1 MAKFYPHVTPELQ
14 DFIAQ
19 QHIFF
24 VATAPQQGR
33 INLSPKGIN
42 TLRCLSDRALAYL
55 DLTGSGNET
64 SAHVEENGRIT
75 MMFCSFTVKPLIL
88 RLYGQG
94 KICRPRDAEWHQMY
108 DLFPATPGARQIIS
122 IDIESVQTSCGFGVP
137 LYDYEG
143 EREMLT
149 AWAEKKGDLGLQE
162 YWSSKNQ
169 FSIDGLPTNLLVDR
183 QNASAMQPK
192 DGSD

>member
-1 MAKFYPHVTPELQ
+1 MAKFYPYLTPELRE
-14 DFIAQ
+14 FIVQ

-33 INLSPKGIN
+33 INLSPKGID
-42 TLRCLSDRALAYL
+42 TLRCLSDHALAYL

-64 SAHVEENGRIT
+64 SAHVQENGRIT
-75 MMFCSFTVKPLIL
+75 MMFCSFTAQPLIL

-94 KICRPRDAEWHQMY
+94 HIYRPRDAEWPQMY

-137 LYDYEG
+137 LYDYAG

-149 AWAEKKGDLGLQE
+149 AWAQGKGDLGLQE

-169 FSIDGLPTNLLVDR
+169 FSIDGLPTNLLK
-183 QNASAMQPK
+183 N
-192 DGSD
+192 GSN

>member
-1 MAKFYPHVTPELQ
+1 
-14 DFIAQ
+14 
-19 QHIFF
+19 
-24 VATAPQQGR
+24 
-33 INLSPKGIN
+33 
-42 TLRCLSDRALAYL
+42 LSDRTLAYL

-64 SAHVEENGRIT
+64 SAHVQENGRIT
-75 MMFCSFTVKPLIL
+75 MMFCSFTATPLIL

-94 KICRPRDAEWHQMY
+94 MVFRPRDPEWHRMY

-137 LYDYEG
+137 LYDYAG

-169 FSIDGLPTNLLVDR
+169 FSIDGLATNLLVEPK
-183 QNASAMQPK
+183 NVSAMQST
-192 DGSD
+192 DESN